1 MPLPTFYA
9 ISPTPSDWPPERVT
23 SFFREYNSHM
33 IHNLTVHEAMPGHV
47 LQLGHARRFSAPT
60 QVRSAFWSGPFA
72 EGWAVYGEEV
82 MADAG
87 YGGDPVRMQQLKM
100 QLRMII
106 NAILDARVHA
116 YQMTEVEAM
125 ALMTGRG
132 HQEDGE
138 AVGKWRRA
146 LLTSAQ
152 LSTYYVGYIE
162 LSDVAKDL
170 VAARPNWTM
179 RERHDA
185 MLAHGSLAPRHLRT
199 LLGL

>member
-1 MPLPTFYA
+1 
-9 ISPTPSDWPPERVT
+9 
-23 SFFREYNSHM
+23 
-33 IHNLTVHEAMPGHV
+33 
-47 LQLGHARRFSAPT
+47 
-60 QVRSAFWSGPFA
+60 
-72 EGWAVYGEEV
+72 
-82 MADAG
+82 
-87 YGGDPVRMQQLKM
+87 
-100 QLRMII
+100 LRMII

-116 YQMTEVEAM
+116 YGMTEAEAM

-132 HQEDGE
+132 HQEEGE

-162 LSDVAKDL
+162 LSDVARDL
-170 VAARPNWTM
+170 AAARPNLTM

-185 MLAHGSLAPRHLRT
+185 MLGHGSLAPRHLRT

>member
-1 MPLPTFYA
+1 MVA
-9 ISPTPSDWPPERVT
+9 
-23 SFFREYNSHM
+23 
-33 IHNLTVHEAMPGHV
+33 
-47 LQLGHARRFSAPT
+47 
-60 QVRSAFWSGPFA
+60 
-72 EGWAVYGEEV
+72 
-82 MADAG
+82 AG
-87 YGGDPVRMQQLKM
+87 YGGDPVRTQQLKL

-116 YQMTEVEAM
+116 YGMPESQAM

-132 HQEDGE
+132 HQEEGE

-152 LSTYYVGYIE
+152 LSTYYVGYTE
-162 LSDVAKDL
+162 LSDLAKEL
-170 VAARPNWTM
+170 AAARPDLRM

-185 MLAHGSLAPRHLRT
+185 MLAHGSPAPRQLRT